1 MNIAIIGGSGKM
13 GRWLARFLSNEG
25 KEVTLIGRNE
35 ARLAEAGSELDVAT
49 ATAMAAASR
58 ADAVIISVP
67 IDSFEEVAASLSPH
81 TRDGQLIMDITSVK
95 AAPVA
100 AMHRHIKKGT
110 TLGTH
115 PVFGPGARSAANQ
128 NFVLTPTSPAEEALA
143 TRVKSFL
150 TTRGAGV
157 ILMTPVQHDEMM
169 AIVLGLSHFIAI
181 VAADSLLKL
190 DRLTQLEAVSGTTYK
205 VLLTLVESVLSED
218 PGLYASLQMNLP
230 GLSDIEEGF
239 LGSCNDWADM
249 VKSGDRQ
256 KFISRMEELKRRL
269 EQGNPDFGKAYQNMY
284 RIAEG
289 R

>member
-1 MNIAIIGGSGKM
+1 MKIAIIGGTGKM
-13 GRWLARFLSNEG
+13 GRWLARFLKNEG
-25 KEVTLIGRNE
+25 KEVILIGRNE
-35 ARLAEAGSELDVAT
+35 ARLAEAGAELGVAT
-49 ATAMAAASR
+49 ATDIAAAGS

-67 IDSFEEVAASLSPH
+67 IDSFEEVVASLSPH
-81 TRDGQLIMDITSVK
+81 TSDGQIIMDITSVK

-110 TLGTH
+110 ALGTH
-115 PVFGPGARSAANQ
+115 PVFGPGARGVANQ
-128 NFVLTPTSPAEEALA
+128 NFVLTPTSPAEEVLA
-143 TRVKSFL
+143 KRVKGFL
-150 TTRGAGV
+150 AARGADV
-157 ILMTPVQHDEMM
+157 KLMTPAQHDEMM
-169 AIVLGLSHFIAI
+169 AVVLGLSHFIAI

-190 DRLTQLEAVSGTTYK
+190 DKLTQLEAVSGTTYK

-230 GLSDIEEGF
+230 GLGDIEEVF
-239 LGSCNDWADM
+239 LGSCLDWADM
-249 VKSGDRQ
+249 VKSGARQ

>member
-1 MNIAIIGGSGKM
+1 MKIAIIGGSGKM
-13 GRWLARFLSNEG
+13 GRWLTRFLNKEG

-35 ARLAEAGSELDVAT
+35 ARLAEASAELSVAT
-49 ATAMAAASR
+49 ATDMATASR

-67 IDSFEEVAASLSPH
+67 IDCFEGVVSSLSPH
-81 TRDGQLIMDITSVK
+81 THDGQLIMDITSVK
-95 AAPVA
+95 VAPVA

-128 NFVLTPTSPAEEALA
+128 NFVLTPTSPAEETLA
-143 TRVKSFL
+143 ARVKSFL
-150 TTRGAGV
+150 SARGAGV
-157 ILMTPVQHDEMM
+157 MLMTPAQHDEMM

-230 GLSDIEEGF
+230 GLDDIEERF
-239 LGSCNDWADM
+239 LDSCNDWADM
-249 VKSGDRQ
+249 VKSGDKRQ
-256 KFISRMEELKRRL
+256 FISRMEELKRRL
-269 EQGNPDFGKAYQNMY
+269 EKGNPDFGKAYQNMY

>member
-1 MNIAIIGGSGKM
+1 MKIAIIGGTGKM
-13 GRWLARFLSNEG
+13 GRWLARFLKNEG
-25 KEVTLIGRNE
+25 KEVILIGRNE
-35 ARLAEAGSELDVAT
+35 ARLAEAGAELGVAT
-49 ATAMAAASR
+49 ATDIAAAGS

-67 IDSFEEVAASLSPH
+67 IDNFEEVVASLSPH
-81 TRDGQLIMDITSVK
+81 TSDGQIIMDITSVK

-110 TLGTH
+110 ALGTH
-115 PVFGPGARSAANQ
+115 PVFGPGARGVANQ
-128 NFVLTPTSPAEEALA
+128 NFVLTPTSPAEEVLA
-143 TRVKSFL
+143 KRVKGFL
-150 TTRGAGV
+150 SARGADV
-157 ILMTPVQHDEMM
+157 KLMTPAQHDEMM
-169 AIVLGLSHFIAI
+169 AVVLGLSHFIAI

-190 DRLTQLEAVSGTTYK
+190 DKLTQLEAVSGTTYK

-230 GLSDIEEGF
+230 GLGDIEEVF
-239 LGSCNDWADM
+239 LGSCHDWADM
-249 VKSGDRQ
+249 VKSGARQ